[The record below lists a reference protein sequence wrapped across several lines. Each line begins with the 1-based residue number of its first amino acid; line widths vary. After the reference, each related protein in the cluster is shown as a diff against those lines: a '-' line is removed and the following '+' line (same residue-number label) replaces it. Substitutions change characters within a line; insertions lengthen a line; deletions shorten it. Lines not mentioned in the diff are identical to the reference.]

1 MDSNSDDDDS
11 KAYYSAVESLVKQPV
26 EGPSGMYHVKNG
38 IIHCGYSPIGL
49 NGFSVSD
56 DYWNIFH

>member
-1 MDSNSDDDDS
+1 MMDSKDA
-11 KAYYSAVESLVKQPV
+11 KAYAQAVASLISQPV

-38 IIHCGYSPIGL
+38 VIHHGYNPVGL
-49 NGFSVSD
+49 VGFSVSS